1 MGTSKIA
8 MNHPLLAFLLTAMWV
23 CPASLR
29 AQDQNILSAKIE
41 GIAVEVSIDDIP
53 GEQSVWLNFE
63 LRNTTDQVISFPYR
77 YYWDFPVGMLGIL
90 TRKNG
95 KSLTRFGSRHV
106 LADEVLNDDY
116 DNYRVDL
123 QPGGKLEGT
132 VNLMDMVI
140 LKDHYG
146 ATRLKP
152 GKYKV
157 GLSFFGNQSEMLD
170 ITIPKG

>member
-1 MGTSKIA
+1 MLF
-8 MNHPLLAFLLTAMWV
+8 PLILH
-23 CPASLR
+23 
-29 AQDQNILSAKIE
+29 AQNDNILSQKVDGVALEI
-41 GIAVEVSIDDIP
+41 SIDDVP

-63 LRNTTDQVISFPYR
+63 IRNTTDQVISFPYR
-77 YYWDFPVGMLGIL
+77 YYWDFPVGMQGIL

-106 LADEVLNDDY
+106 LADDVLAENY

-132 VNLMDMVI
+132 VNLLDMVI
-140 LKDHYG
+140 IKDHYG
-146 ATRLKP
+146 ATRLRP

-157 GLSFFGNQSEMLD
+157 GLSFFGNKSDLLD
-170 ITIPKG
+170 IIIPKG